1 MIRLILSISSASEGL
16 DINSLDKMTPRNLKV
31 SSYFLNTSKRKR
43 HYIGS
48 DETTRRRTMRFGRNI
63 LIPFLLTAFCFLFV
77 FGNLTSQ
84 ESAEEAFEKALYY
97 EDVQGDLQKAIKLY
111 EQILTQFPESR
122 EIAAKAQ
129 LHIGLCYEKLGLREA
144 TSAYQ
149 RVVQNYGEQ
158 KEVVAQAQE
167 RLLKLTQPERKPAE
181 PEGIRIR
188 QIWKKPYTDSLGSVS
203 VDGRFLSF
211 VYWGEGDVAI
221 HDLVTGEDRILTHEA
236 DAVTGGTGF
245 AQEPVFSKDGR
256 QIAYS
261 WWRPNHTYDL
271 FLIDVDNPSPRL
283 LYRKKNEHV
292 YPVEWLSDKELIFSK
307 YDYETKIGR
316 IVCSFNISDGTIRE
330 LMTLK
335 PEFRGGLSCSPDG
348 KYIAYDFANETDKG
362 NSDINLLAIDGGDE
376 ISLVKHPANDR
387 ILGWVPGR
395 KEFLFISDRSGTW
408 DLWSVPLDD
417 GKSSGPVERIYTDIG
432 EVRSVGFTQNGDCY
446 FGFNKFGF
454 NAYIAPFNADT
465 GELEEK
471 SGKTLLGSN
480 YGIGWSAD
488 GRYLAYMQLNP
499 NAANPIQ
506 LIVQDL
512 ETGEER
518 TLTDNLRIAVPPCWS
533 PAGNSILVVGRD
545 RKKDITKGYKG
556 GIYRVDVKTG
566 QTSEV
571 LLLSD
576 YEYNTPGDDAFPLSD
591 IQWSLD
597 GKSVFYL
604 FFRDRLVE
612 HDLETGQ
619 DKILYEH
626 SRFERSVLDCSP
638 DGKLLLFGVREEGES
653 HLLTIPVG
661 GGKEKE
667 LYATK
672 GGFGRAMWSPDGKY
686 VYFTKEQDGTS
697 LWRLPAEGGVPK
709 KVWESENRVEIFGIH
724 PNGKQM
730 SFAMRERELE
740 IRVIENL
747 VQELKKIYDK

>member
-1 MIRLILSISSASEGL
+1 MR
-16 DINSLDKMTPRNLKV
+16 
-31 SSYFLNTSKRKR
+31 FKRK
-43 HYIGS
+43 
-48 DETTRRRTMRFGRNI
+48 I
-63 LIPFLLTAFCFLFV
+63 LLPFLIIASSLIFV
-77 FGNLTSQ
+77 FGNSTPQ
-84 ESAEEAFEKALYY
+84 EAAAEQFEKALYY
-97 EDVQGDLQKAIKLY
+97 EDVQGDLQKAIELY
-111 EQILTQFPESR
+111 EQILKQFPENR

-149 RVVQNYGEQ
+149 KVVQNYGEQ
-158 KEVVAQAQE
+158 KEAVAKAQE
-167 RLLKLTQPERKPAE
+167 RLSKLIQPGKKPEE
-181 PEGIRIR
+181 PGGIRIR

-203 VDGRFLSF
+203 WDGRFLAF

-245 AQEPVFSKDGR
+245 AQEPTISKDGKR
-256 QIAYS
+256 IAYS
-261 WWRPNHTYDL
+261 WWKPHHTYDL
-271 FLIDVDNPSPRL
+271 LLIDVDNPSPRL

-292 YPVEWLSDKELIFSK
+292 YPVEWLSDKELIFSR
-307 YDYETKIGR
+307 YDFETKKGL
-316 IVCSFNISDGTIRE
+316 IVCSLNISDGNIRE
-330 LMTLK
+330 LMIFK
-335 PEFRGGLSCSPDG
+335 PGYWSGVSCSPDE
-348 KYIAYDFANETDKG
+348 KYIAYDFANETGNG
-362 NSDINLLAIDGGDE
+362 NSDINLLAINGGDE
-376 ISLVKHPANDR
+376 ISLVKHPANDK
-387 ILGWVPGR
+387 IFGWVPGR

-408 DLWSVPLDD
+408 DLWAVPLDD
-417 GKSSGPVERIYTDIG
+417 GKPSGTVERIYTDIG
-432 EVRSVGFTQNGDCY
+432 EVRSVGFTQNGECF
-446 FGFNKFGF
+446 FGFSRRTF

-471 SGKTLLGSN
+471 SGKTLLGSI

-488 GRYLAYMQLNP
+488 GRYLAYIQLNP

-512 ETGEER
+512 ETSEER
-518 TLTDNLRIAVPPCWS
+518 ILADNLRIAVPPCWS

-545 RKKDITKGYKG
+545 INEDITKGYRG
-556 GIYRVDVKTG
+556 GIYRVDAKTG

-604 FFRDRLVE
+604 FFRDRLVK

-619 DKILYEH
+619 EKILYEH

-638 DGKLLLFGVREEGES
+638 DGKLLLFGVREEGDS

-661 GGKEKE
+661 GGEEKE
-667 LYATK
+667 LFVSQ
-672 GGFGRAMWSPDGKY
+672 GGFERAMWSPDGKY

-724 PNGKQM
+724 PKGNQM

-747 VQELKKIYDK
+747 AQELKKIYGE